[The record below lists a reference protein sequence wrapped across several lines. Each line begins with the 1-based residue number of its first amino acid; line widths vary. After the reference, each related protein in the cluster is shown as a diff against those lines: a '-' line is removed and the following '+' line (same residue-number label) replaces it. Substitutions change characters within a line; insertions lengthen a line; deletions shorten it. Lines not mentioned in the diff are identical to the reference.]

1 MSDIGLVTPLLRDEQ
16 FFDPVT
22 GRGTLRF
29 LQYLE
34 ELRASANATTTIIN
48 QEVEQFKLQTQQVA
62 TLAKVLSD
70 DIAETRAA
78 TEAAAS
84 NLQSALSELSKQ
96 LENVAQ
102 LAVSFERLNAT
113 VNELSK
119 RVDDVEQ
126 LANGH

>member
-34 ELRASANATTTIIN
+34 EIRASANATTTIIN
-48 QEVEQFKLQTQQVA
+48 QEVEAFTLQTQQVQ
-62 TLAKVLSD
+62 TFTKVLED
-70 DIAETRAA
+70 QIENVRALA
-78 TEAAAS
+78 VIVS
-84 NLQSALSELSKQ
+84 NLQSA
-96 LENVAQ
+96 
-102 LAVSFERLNAT
+102 

-119 RVDDVEQ
+119 RLDDVEQ